1 MMKKQLLAAALALTA
16 LPASA
21 DILGL
26 SVGATAGA
34 AQLDYDGRSEYGYE
48 YGVNASYQLNDFFSV
63 NAGVVRGSGEV
74 ESDLSASDNDIDY
87 TAVPVTF
94 RGDLP
99 LLIGSLYAKAG
110 ANYYDVDIE
119 RDGLKGND
127 DGWGFTGGVGFMF
140 TLLPFIDLSLGY
152 EYRDMG
158 EVENNAILFGV
169 GIGL

>member
-34 AQLDYDGRSEYGYE
+34 AQLEYDDKSEYGYE

-63 NAGVVRGSGEV
+63 NAGVVQGSGEV

-87 TAVPVTF
+87 TAIPVTF
-94 RGDLP
+94 RGDIP

-119 RDGLKGND
+119 RSGAKSND

-140 TLLPFIDLSLGY
+140 TLLPLIDLTLGY

-158 EVENNAILFGV
+158 DVENNAVLLGV